1 MISDTTPEHS
11 RKFTVTTKSETFRS
25 PNFIRASP
33 HINTIVTFESTTTCV
48 SSLNITLFQSL
59 FKVHLSFDLH
69 QCTRRCLFSV
79 RMARV
84 LRIFLLVNSWNR
96 NRLRT
101 VLVEIV
107 FGKTLWIHFVRNFRQ
122 TVSSVRFHTTQ
133 NLSVTA
139 VISFSWSTT
148 SSFIFTTFTLIESL
162 QKFWHTWLTYSKYF
176 CNSALVYSILEQIR
190 VIIKLP
196 NSEQS
201 YKGKVK
207 THNYINRQNQ
217 STTGKLWKP

>member
-1 MISDTTPEHS
+1 MSKILIYFRELILPSTHKKKSDSLISDTTPEHS

-101 VLVEIV
+101 VFVEIV

-139 VISFSWSTT
+139 VIIGRPLRRSFSQLSRWLNRFKNFDTPD
-148 SSFIFTTFTLIESL
+148 
-162 QKFWHTWLTYSKYF
+162 WLTP
-176 CNSALVYSILEQIR
+176 NISAIR
-190 VIIKLP
+190 RWFTPSSNK
-196 NSEQS
+196 
-201 YKGKVK
+201 
-207 THNYINRQNQ
+207 
-217 STTGKLWKP
+217 